1 LLASTASKVP
11 VAFAVGFISIV
22 LPCVLPLVPGYL
34 SAVSAIEAGRL
45 GERGV
50 ARRVVLASIPFIV
63 GFTVV
68 FVLLG
73 AGAAAIGSVLNKRL
87 QLEFAGFLL
96 VVVGLGFVGLL
107 PWPERAVA
115 PGLLARARGSSIL
128 LGAAFALCAA
138 PCIGAV
144 LGSILALAA
153 SSGTVLRGVVLPVGA
168 EPLRDPADRRRRD
181 PDRARPAPLL
191 RSVLVAERRRQPDIG
206 EGRARPD
213 LTDSADRPGSAC
225 GRRHRGGE
233 EAAQGA
239 QGSDLSSNG
248 ERLAPVR
255 ADLGR
260 EPCHATRPRSSRR

>member
-1 LLASTASKVP
+1 LLASTASRVP

-34 SAVSAIEAGRL
+34 SAVSAVEAGRL

-50 ARRVVLASIPFIV
+50 GRRVALASVPFII

-96 VVVGLGFVGLL
+96 IVVGLGFVGLL

-128 LGAAFALCAA
+128 LGAAFAVCAA

-153 SSGTVLRGVVLPVGA
+153 SSGTVLRGVVLLAAYSIGLGAAFMLAGVAFTRAMSAFRWVRNRYIVLQLAGGAVLIALGLLLFFDRSWWLNVAVNRILEKVG
-168 EPLRDPADRRRRD
+168 LD
-181 PDRARPAPLL
+181 
-191 RSVLVAERRRQPDIG
+191 QI
-206 EGRARPD
+206 
-213 LTDSADRPGSAC
+213 
-225 GRRHRGGE
+225 
-233 EAAQGA
+233 
-239 QGSDLSSNG
+239 
-248 ERLAPVR
+248 
-255 ADLGR
+255 
-260 EPCHATRPRSSRR
+260 